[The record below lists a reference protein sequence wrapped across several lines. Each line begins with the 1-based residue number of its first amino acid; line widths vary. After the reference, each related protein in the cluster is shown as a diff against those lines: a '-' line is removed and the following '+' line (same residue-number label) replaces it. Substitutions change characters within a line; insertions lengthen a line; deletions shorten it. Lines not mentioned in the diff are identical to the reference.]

1 MFEECTM
8 NCLIIADIPNSP
20 DKELETFLNNQ
31 NIDCEKV
38 SDVFTGLR
46 RVQEGH
52 YDIILLDTG
61 LGDMQIKQTLRL
73 LKGCDP
79 DARIIV
85 QTRNNSRDLESAI
98 RAEQVF
104 YYHIHSF
111 GLEDLTTAIQSALEH
126 ARL

>member
-1 MFEECTM
+1 M
-8 NCLIIADIPNSP
+8 NCLIITDTANSP
-20 DKELETFLNNQ
+20 DRELGAFLQNQ
-31 NIDCEKV
+31 NIDCEQV
-38 SDVFTGLR
+38 SDVFTGIR
-46 RVQEGH
+46 RVQERH

-61 LGDMQIKQTLRL
+61 LGDVQIKQTIRL

-79 DARIIV
+79 NARIIV

-104 YYHIHSF
+104 YYHIQSF

-126 ARL
+126 ARIQDFS